1 MAHRFTTV
9 SPASFS
15 APLIEKGEIE
25 LLEDTKEENFMKHL
39 TLICFA
45 MMAFTDCA
53 LAQQAVNA
61 SQSETVPQ
69 PLGLRTVVG
78 CLSKTGD
85 TYVITGGAPG
95 PKQFRIVSG
104 DVSWLKGKTGHTI
117 KVVGIVGKNDAL
129 ANQNGLYYEGSTT
142 GVGYL
147 TIEAQKIS
155 EVYGNCSEAGKEWA
169 GDHR

>member
-1 MAHRFTTV
+1 
-9 SPASFS
+9 
-15 APLIEKGEIE
+15 
-25 LLEDTKEENFMKHL
+25 MKHL
-39 TLICFA
+39 TLIFLA
-45 MMAFTDCA
+45 MMAFAACA
-53 LAQQAVNA
+53 LAQQAVSPND
-61 SQSETVPQ
+61 SETVAQ

-104 DVSWLKGKTGHTI
+104 DVSSLKRKIGHTI

-129 ANQNGLYYEGSTT
+129 ANQNDLYNEGSTT

-169 GDHR
+169 GDHK

>member
-1 MAHRFTTV
+1 
-9 SPASFS
+9 
-15 APLIEKGEIE
+15 
-25 LLEDTKEENFMKHL
+25 MKRITRL
-39 TLICFA
+39 CFA
-45 MMAFTDCA
+45 MMVVSRWAV
-53 LAQQAVNA
+53 AQQAVNA
-61 SQSETVPQ
+61 NQSETVPQ

-78 CLSKTGD
+78 CLSKTDG

-104 DVSWLKGKTGHTI
+104 DLSWLKGKTGHTI